1 MMDSARKGWRRLSD
15 LIDRKAAIDALNSCI
30 SNMGGRF
37 NGKTAIYKAIMDVPT
52 IDKEYLDVENDESV
66 VLLLKPFHGMV
77 EAECSG
83 CGASIYVHP
92 DFVERHRYCFC
103 CGKKIEET
111 VEAIDFDENFNQEEI

>member
-1 MMDSARKGWRRLSD
+1 MSD
-15 LIDRKAAIDALNSCI
+15 LISRQAAIDVLCDNCDNVQAVCAHYPCKQYIALEKLP
-30 SNMGGRF
+30 M
-37 NGKTAIYKAIMDVPT
+37 
-52 IDKEYLDVENDESV
+52 ENDESV

-111 VEAIDFDENFNQEEI
+111 VEAIDSDE

>member
-1 MMDSARKGWRRLSD
+1 MSD
-15 LIDRKAAIDALNSCI
+15 LIDRQAILKNIEKIRQGVQMMDDTRRAGI
-30 SNMGGRF
+30 IM
-37 NGKTAIYKAIMDVPT
+37 NGMLLCEEAVRNQPSEQPEWKKGM
-52 IDKEYLDVENDESV
+52 ENDESV
-66 VLLLKPFHGMV
+66 VLLLKSFHGMF

-111 VEAIDFDENFNQEEI
+111 VEAIDFDENYNQEEI